1 MKLLKNLW
9 RLLSEGRAPYFVAM
23 ALPIFLGAAIAW
35 ARTGSFDVGM
45 FAVALL
51 GGIFLQAGT
60 TMAND
65 YFDSGPAGD
74 GETGWQLLPPQQV
87 LQGAVAF
94 FVVGSMI
101 GLYLAALTG
110 PAVLLLGLIG
120 LLSAYS
126 YSAPPLRLS
135 GTGLGELL
143 AGLNLGMLTTLGSY
157 YVQVYRLD
165 GEPVVAALP
174 VALLIAGALVLHGF
188 QPVKMQAEIGHSVWA
203 RLGVRAAP
211 AVYGLASALAFIL
224 LLAGVIRKIL
234 PEEALLALL
243 ALPAAGFTFLV
254 ASRARL
260 HSAVRSAIVTHLSTA
275 AFLVVAYLLHGTL
288 HGGA

>member
-1 MKLLKNLW
+1 M

-35 ARTGSFDVGM
+35 ARTGSFDFGM
-45 FAVALL
+45 FTVALV
-51 GGIFLQAGT
+51 GGVFLQAGT

-65 YFDSGPAGD
+65 YFDSGPSDD
-74 GETGWQLLPPQQV
+74 GGAAWQLLPPQQV

-110 PAVLLLGLIG
+110 PVVLLLGLIG

-135 GTGLGELL
+135 GTGVGELL

-157 YVQVYRLD
+157 YVQAYRLAW
-165 GEPVVAALP
+165 EPVVAALP
-174 VALLIAGALVLHGF
+174 VALLMAATLALNGF
-188 QPVKMQAEIGHSVWA
+188 QPAKIKACAGRSVWA
-203 RLGVRAAP
+203 RLGEQAAP
-211 AVYGLASALAFIL
+211 LIYALSSALAFAL
-224 LLAGVIRKIL
+224 LLVGVIRRTL

-243 ALPAAGFTFLV
+243 ALPAAALTFV
-254 ASRARL
+254 AASRARL
-260 HSAVRSAIVTHLSTA
+260 RGAVRSAIVTHLSVATL
-275 AFLVVAYLLHGTL
+275 LVVAYLVTGTL
-288 HGGA
+288 EGR